1 MTFAAM
7 IKKNC
12 CLFQLLVLSNLLLR
26 YVDAQECHLKMNE
39 GMPAVEAVLIG
50 KVEIVEREFTFFVDR
65 CLCPPSRTCCRHVK
79 GDFFDMTIQNESLE
93 EIGIAREEGVTCDI
107 RAINEHFPYL
117 PVPPLFDDGG
127 AAIEIRAT
135 LRCKDVL
142 CYLDT
147 EYNGY
152 KTTFPIVVPAKP
164 DTDTAPR
171 SPRLSGSPESPRS
184 SRSPH
189 SPRLSGSPESP
200 RSSRSPHSPR
210 LSGS

>member
-7 IKKNC
+7 IKTIC
-12 CLFQLLVLSNLLLR
+12 CLFQLLVLSNLPLR

-39 GMPAVEAVLIG
+39 GMPAVDAVLIG
-50 KVEIVEREFTFFVDR
+50 KVEIVEREFTFFVDHCR
-65 CLCPPSRTCCRHVK
+65 CPRSGKSRRCHMRGK
-79 GDFFDMTIQNESLE
+79 GFFDMTIQNESLE

-117 PVPPLFDDGG
+117 PVPSLFDDGG
-127 AAIEIRAT
+127 VAIEIRAT

-152 KTTFPIVVPAKP
+152 
-164 DTDTAPR
+164 
-171 SPRLSGSPESPRS
+171 
-184 SRSPH
+184 
-189 SPRLSGSPESP
+189 
-200 RSSRSPHSPR
+200 
-210 LSGS
+210 